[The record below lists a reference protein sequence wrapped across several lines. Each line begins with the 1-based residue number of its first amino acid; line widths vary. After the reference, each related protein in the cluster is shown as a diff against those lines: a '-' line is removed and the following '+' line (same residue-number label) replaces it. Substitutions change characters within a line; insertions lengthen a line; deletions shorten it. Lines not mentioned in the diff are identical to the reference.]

1 MSMWVGAARLIGVGF
16 FIGGAIV
23 LGVLTGL
30 WLDSKFD
37 TGPVLAIVG
46 LVLGIMV
53 AFFGTYRM
61 ILTNINNTRTKG
73 KH

>member
-1 MSMWVGAARLIGVGF
+1 MSMWVVAARFLGVGF
-16 FIGGAIV
+16 FIGSAIV
-23 LGVLTGL
+23 LGVLAGL

-46 LVLGIMV
+46 LVLGIIV

-61 ILTNINNTRTKG
+61 ILTNINNTRNRG
-73 KH
+73 ER